1 MWFPPNFP
9 VLPHASLYGTNSS
22 FAPHNQ
28 GTTYSLAPVKDFPLF
43 TWSQYFPMLKASF
56 FRTRL
61 TRIIYLFK
69 ILFRRFCVSSVFAL
83 LVQAWFNMSTLV
95 CLTGFDCLPYLTQ
108 NEAVSFQACCC
119 PDKWNVTTV
128 RSPCFMTAVAFSWT
142 QSVAGERV
150 WWGHLHS
157 NNRTHLS
164 QPSLFGSKQTSS
176 KR

>member
-1 MWFPPNFP
+1 MKNLIFTHGLYLPRSHLPTFQFPFSDP
-9 VLPHASLYGTNSS
+9 LE
-22 FAPHNQ
+22 
-28 GTTYSLAPVKDFPLF
+28 YSLLLTSWIVFQFIYANMRKLKCIFVLF
-43 TWSQYFPMLKASF
+43 FWFYTKYTME
-56 FRTRL
+56 
-61 TRIIYLFK
+61 
-69 ILFRRFCVSSVFAL
+69 
-83 LVQAWFNMSTLV
+83 AWFNMSTLV

-164 QPSLFGSKQTSS
+164 QPSLFGPKQTSS